1 MRKFFLAVALALVGG
16 GAEAT
21 TLDVVGGQLMG
32 ASGVDIGGT
41 LYNVEFVDGSCVDLF
56 GGCDDLTDFA
66 FSNLPSAA
74 LAAQALVSEVFVDG
88 ASGAFASDPSLT
100 NGCFSSS
107 VICVALTPWDLD
119 FTTSEVV
126 TRDAS
131 NYAASTGIS
140 GSSGG
145 GRTWSINQD
154 SGTNTGAFYGA
165 LVYARWT
172 QVPEPSSALLL
183 CFGLLGVAGLKS
195 RSGTNSRAR

>member
-1 MRKFFLAVALALVGG
+1 MLSEGNLWAPPGWTS
-16 GAEAT
+16 AEPYT
-21 TLDVVGGQLMG
+21 
-32 ASGVDIGGT
+32 
-41 LYNVEFVDGSCVDLF
+41 NVEFVDGSCVDLF

-154 SGTNTGAFYGA
+154 SGTNTGAFYGS

-183 CFGLLGVAGLKS
+183 CLGLLGVAGLKS
-195 RSGTNSRAR
+195 HPGRNSRAR